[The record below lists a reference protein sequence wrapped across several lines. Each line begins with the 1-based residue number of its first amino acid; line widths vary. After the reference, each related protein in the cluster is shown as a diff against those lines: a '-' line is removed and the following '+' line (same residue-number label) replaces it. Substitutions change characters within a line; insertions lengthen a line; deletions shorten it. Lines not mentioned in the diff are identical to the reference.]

1 MTKVHQGLLDIFTS
15 GWPVLDLSCA
25 AFGKYVSLHFIDILS
40 IHPSVLYYYHRSNIN
55 TIWYHLYNLTKPM
68 TSFLR
73 LILQPYLQL
82 TQLYSDV
89 CYVPEHKISTTTF
102 QISIAMKKLVK
113 EDFIIGEFNSTT
125 FKNLMKFWCYFWNL
139 FTNDYQSEQLF

>member
-1 MTKVHQGLLDIFTS
+1 
-15 GWPVLDLSCA
+15 
-25 AFGKYVSLHFIDILS
+25 
-40 IHPSVLYYYHRSNIN
+40 
-55 TIWYHLYNLTKPM
+55 M

-113 EDFIIGEFNSTT
+113 EDFIIGAFNSAN
-125 FKNLMKFWCYFWNL
+125 FKNLMEF
-139 FTNDYQSEQLF
+139 